1 MGTGSCQLSLVIACY
16 NEEPILERSVRQI
29 FDVLDHSN
37 FSYEIIFVDDC
48 SKDRTRAIID
58 NIIARNPNRPL
69 RKIFHAENKGRG
81 ATVTDGFRAAAGEF
95 VGFIDIDL
103 EVHARYLPWCLIEL
117 RHGADV
123 ATALR
128 TYKFR
133 WRSLDR
139 YVLSRGYSW
148 LRRKLLGV
156 PIKDTETGFKFFRRI
171 KLLPVLEEI
180 EDPRWFWDTEVMV
193 RSYLRGYKIVEVPCL
208 FVRRFDKMSS
218 VRAWT
223 DTWDYFV
230 KLWRFRKVVRARKT
244 AKSPLAPGTAST
256 EATRDAA

>member
-1 MGTGSCQLSLVIACY
+1 MGASCHVSLVIACY
-16 NEEPILERSVRQI
+16 NEEPILQQSVQQI
-29 FDVLDHSN
+29 LDVLDHSS

-58 NIIARNPNRPL
+58 DLIARNPTRSL
-69 RKIFHAENKGRG
+69 RRIFHVKNQGRG
-81 ATVTDGFRAAAGEF
+81 ATVTDGFRAAVGEF
-95 VGFIDIDL
+95 VGYIDIDL
-103 EVHARYLPWCLIEL
+103 EVHARYIPWCVIEL
-117 RHGADV
+117 RQGADV

-139 YVLSRGYSW
+139 YILSRGYSW

-156 PIKDTETGFKFFRRI
+156 PLEDTETGFKFFQRNR
-171 KLLPVLEEI
+171 LLPVLEEI

-208 FVRRFDKMSS
+208 FVRRFDKISS
-218 VRAWT
+218 VHAWT

-230 KLWRFRKVVRARKT
+230 KLWRFRKIVLARKK
-244 AKSPLAPGTAST
+244 ARAHLASGTAPT
-256 EATRDAA
+256 ETERRAA